1 MIGHLKEKYA
11 KFFLNQ
17 SMRNILY
24 VLLVLMTLAIAGFM
38 GFFISRRYNE
48 QIDQVIENDSQ
59 DLVEQINVSMSQH
72 IHNMIRMSDSLYYNV
87 IKKGG
92 EMGNTFQFMYD
103 TYKDAVESIALFR
116 KDGTLLQV
124 TPALS
129 LASYADIRQ
138 EDWYQKAFRNSENIH
153 FFQPSVQ
160 SYFESDSDFPWVVS
174 MSRFVQI
181 TEGKDVTEGVLLI
194 NMKYGAFA
202 EIFRNS
208 IQTRDRYSFLI
219 DGDGNLIYHPN
230 HAMINE
236 GFMEAPSKNIASY
249 KDGFYEAVLDGEQA
263 MCCIKTVGY
272 TGWKIVSVINRENV
286 ERDSLKNQMFVVFM
300 VLFVLFGSM
309 ILSSYLSTVLTRPIQ
324 KLETDVKRI
333 AEGELD
339 IKVQTSGSF
348 EIYHLGKSIQKMA
361 VKIQGLM
368 KDIIREQEERRK
380 SDLDS
385 LQAQISPHFLY
396 NTLDI
401 IVWMIEEEKSQDAV
415 RVVTALARLFRIS
428 LSKGKHIISVG
439 DELEHVR
446 NYLIIQTLR
455 FKDTFTYEFQI
466 QEEVKSLSIIK
477 LVVQPLVENAI
488 YHGMDGMYGD
498 GKITICA
505 YLKEGDLYIS
515 VKDNGMGMKRE
526 QLDALLDYSQEVK
539 TAKGNGLGVR
549 NVHERIRLYF
559 GEDYGLTIT
568 SELDVGTE
576 VLIHLPKVEYKER

>member
-92 EMGNTFQFMYD
+92 EMDDTFQFMYD
-103 TYKDAVESIALFR
+103 TYKDTVESIALFR
-116 KDGTLLQV
+116 EDGTLLQV

-129 LASYADIRQ
+129 LASYADIQQ
-138 EDWYQKAFRNSENIH
+138 EDWYKKAFRNSENIH

-272 TGWKIVSVINRENV
+272 TGWKIVSVINRKNV

-300 VLFVLFGSM
+300 MLFVLFGSM

-324 KLETDVKRI
+324 KLESDVKRI

-505 YLKEGDLYIS
+505 YLKDGDLYIS
-515 VKDNGMGMKRE
+515 VKDNGMGMKQE

>member
-92 EMGNTFQFMYD
+92 EMENTFQFMYD

>member
-1 MIGHLKEKYA
+1 MLGHLKEKYT

-24 VLLVLMTLAIAGFM
+24 VLMVLLALAIAGFM
-38 GFFISRRYNE
+38 GFFISKRYNE
-48 QIDQVIENDSQ
+48 QIDLVIENDSQ
-59 DLVEQINVSMSQH
+59 ELAEQINVSMSQY

-92 EMGNTFQFMYD
+92 EMGQSFQFMYD
-103 TYKDAVESIALFR
+103 TYKDNVESIALFR
-116 KDGTLLQV
+116 KDGTLLQA
-124 TPALS
+124 TPALNM
-129 LASYADIRQ
+129 APYADIRQ
-138 EDWYQKAFRNSENIH
+138 EEWYKKAFHNSENIH
-153 FFQPSVQ
+153 FFQPSIQ
-160 SYFESDSDFPWVVS
+160 NYFESDSEFPWVIS

-181 TEGKDVTEGVLLI
+181 TEGKDVMEGVLLI
-194 NMKYGAFA
+194 NMRYGAFA

-208 IQTRDRYSFLI
+208 VQTRDRYSFLI
-219 DGDGNLIYHPN
+219 DGDGNLIYHPS

-236 GFMEAPSKNIASY
+236 GFMEAPSATLATY
-249 KDGFYEAVLDGEQA
+249 PDGTCQVVLNGEQA
-263 MCCIKTVGY
+263 LCCIKTVGY
-272 TGWKIVSVINRENV
+272 TGWKIVSVINRDNLQ
-286 ERDSLKNQMFVVFM
+286 RDSLRNQMFVIFMILM
-300 VLFVLFGSM
+300 VLFMSM
-309 ILSSYLSTVLTRPIQ
+309 LLSSYLSTVLTRPI
-324 KLETDVKRI
+324 KRLESDVKRI
-333 AEGELD
+333 AGGELD
-339 IKVQTSGSF
+339 IRVQTSGSF
-348 EIYHLGKSIQKMA
+348 EIYHLGKSIQKMT

-368 KDIIREQEERRK
+368 QDIIREQEERRK

-401 IVWMIEEEKSQDAV
+401 IVWMIEEERKQDAV

-428 LSKGKHIISVG
+428 LSKGKHIIPVR

-498 GKITICA
+498 GLITIRA
-505 YLKEGDLYIS
+505 YLEKGDLYIS
-515 VKDNGMGMKRE
+515 VKDNGMGMKQE
-526 QLDALLDYSQEVK
+526 QLEALLDYSQEVK
-539 TAKGNGLGVR
+539 TANGNGLGVR

-559 GEDYGLTIT
+559 GEAYGLTIT

-576 VLIHLPKVEYKER
+576 VLLHLPAVEYKER

>member
-92 EMGNTFQFMYD
+92 EMENTFQFMYD
-103 TYKDAVESIALFR
+103 TYKDTVESIALFR